1 MMFNRKLISISI
13 ASALLTSSL
22 AVSANTKDE
31 EEKDSVSSW
40 GQWAQNYATAAG
52 GEFNTGALAFAS
64 LGQGETGNNSQN
76 EAGFET
82 PAGCE
87 AGSFCGFTAFR
98 AYASDYG
105 EGRGVDGAEGI
116 GVAYV
121 DLQVEPDYFEDY
133 SDYGDYGDYGMPF
146 GIAQVKEKSPQKTGS
161 FGIRGSGVEEVAIDG
176 LTGGGGE
183 SSTRLS
189 RSERTETS
197 YSSFDVDY
205 YKKNLESALIR
216 GDWRARFTE
225 YDVWES
231 GIDGQFVGGITTDLA
246 QLNDFVSNLN
256 GVTATYRG
264 YAFGWNS
271 HKASRMD
278 YLTIDFGQKTWDAQ
292 WNGGADGQ
300 SKQRMGG
307 QDFRG
312 VGFTVTDGSIN
323 GINLTAGSAQLSAL
337 DADSVTGS
345 VNGALFGDAAQSVA
359 GMIDIVKT
367 SEGISE
373 AHQAVF
379 RGNLANNRLD

>member
-1 MMFNRKLISISI
+1 MFNRKLISISI

-82 PAGCE
+82 PVGCE

-98 AYASDYG
+98 AYTSDYG
-105 EGRGVDGAEGI
+105 EGRGVDGAEGT

-133 SDYGDYGDYGMPF
+133 SDYGDYGMPF
-146 GIAQVKEKSPQKTGS
+146 GIAQAKEKPPQKTGS
-161 FGIRGSGVEEVAIDG
+161 FAIRGSDVEEVAIDG
-176 LTGGGGE
+176 LTGSG
-183 SSTRLS
+183 STHHTHLS
-189 RSERTETS
+189 RSENTETS
-197 YSSFDVDY
+197 YSYFGVDY
-205 YKKNLESALIR
+205 HKTTPGSALIR
-216 GDWRARFTE
+216 GNWYANFTE
-225 YDVWES
+225 YDVSNS
-231 GIDGQFVGGITTDLA
+231 GINGQFVGGITTDLA
-246 QLNDFVSNLN
+246 QLNDFVSSLN
-256 GVTATYRG
+256 GVTATYT
-264 YAFGWNS
+264 GWALGWSSNR
-271 HKASRMD
+271 ASRMD
-278 YLTIDFGQKTWDAQ
+278 YLTIDFGEKTWDAQ

-300 SKQRMGG
+300 GKQRMGG

-312 VGFTVTDGSIN
+312 VGLTVTDGSIN

-379 RGNLANNRLD
+379 RGNLANNRPE